1 MKKLILFVS
10 TLAISSIA
18 FCQDFT
24 AGPKFKNAEIGKL
37 NLPKITLVHDSN
49 VSTVKGPLAKN
60 SEVRKQ
66 EDSKKIQVG
75 FRDEINNPKGLKAKN
90 SNPWDKAAPKPE
102 TKASY
107 QEPKSMRP
115 KKGWIH

>member
-10 TLAISSIA
+10 ALAISTIA

-24 AGPKFKNAEIGKL
+24 AGPKFKNAEIGKI
-37 NLPKITLVHDSN
+37 NLPKITLVHDSK
-49 VSTVKGPLAKN
+49 VSTVKGPTVKN
-60 SEVRKQ
+60 DNVWKK

-90 SNPWDKAAPKPE
+90 SNPWDKATPKTE
-102 TKASY
+102 TKAAY

-115 KKGWIH
+115 KKAWLH